1 MVLQLNCNFSD
12 AQLVPEDCLLVW
24 GGLTHSLELGRG
36 SLLEFLQRSIHPVL
50 VVGRLKVLRKEH
62 PWGAAAQ
69 QLRGCPAGLSPRRHV
84 GICSVMYLTVAA
96 PHFLLD
102 VFRRPCPCAL
112 IPLHKCSVV
121 SDSL

>member
-69 QLRGCPAGLSPRRHV
+69 QLRLTFSQWSKLCLSAFSMLNAYYVPA
-84 GICSVMYLTVAA
+84 
-96 PHFLLD
+96 
-102 VFRRPCPCAL
+102 
-112 IPLHKCSVV
+112 
-121 SDSL
+121 SL

>member
-62 PWGAAAQ
+62 PWGQLPSSSEDVQ
-69 QLRGCPAGLSPRRHV
+69 QGCPPGGMWAS
-84 GICSVMYLTVAA
+84 AQ
-96 PHFLLD
+96 
-102 VFRRPCPCAL
+102 
-112 IPLHKCSVV
+112 
-121 SDSL
+121 